1 MWAASHLVFAGCM
14 VGSFFTHSVA
24 GATLLIA
31 CTGFSWGVTQ
41 WAPFSLLAEAILTAP
56 ASTPGRGSVAIR
68 LADTRTGIR
77 AEEVNEEEEGFL
89 VSRPGEESDSED
101 EEERRGLGK
110 AKAVRESD
118 DGSESD
124 GDIEFVRPDED
135 GVYPPKR
142 PIGHRRGNSAL
153 LLGNPAAQL
162 SVVDVLTPREAW
174 GEDEDR
180 GGGGGMREARDAELG
195 LGAGRGRGRGGDG
208 DGEGREEEG
217 GALSSKAGVILG
229 IHNIFIVIPQFLVT
243 GLSAA
248 IFAIF
253 DGEAAPPG
261 HAPAPEGEGVSRRNS
276 VVYVFRIGGIWA
288 SIAFVLAWRLARELR
303 RR

>member
-1 MWAASHLVFAGCM
+1 VPLPTLWAASHLVFAGSM

-24 GATLLIA
+24 GATFLIT

-56 ASTPGRGSVAIR
+56 ASTPGRGSMAIR

-77 AEEVNEEEEGFL
+77 AAEVNEEEEGFL

-101 EEERRGLGK
+101 EGERGGLSK

-135 GVYPPKR
+135 GE
-142 PIGHRRGNSAL
+142 GNSAL

-174 GEDEDR
+174 DEDR
-180 GGGGGMREARDAELG
+180 GGSGGMREARDAELG
-195 LGAGRGRGRGGDG
+195 VGAGRGRGRGGDG

-217 GALSSKAGVILG
+217 GVLSSKAGVILG

-253 DGEAAPPG
+253 DGEAPPPG